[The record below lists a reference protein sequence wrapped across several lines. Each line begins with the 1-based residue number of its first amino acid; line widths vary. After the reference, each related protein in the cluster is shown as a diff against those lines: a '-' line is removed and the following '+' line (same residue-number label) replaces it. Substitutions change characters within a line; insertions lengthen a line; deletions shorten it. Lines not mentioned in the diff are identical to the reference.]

1 MTDMASAWQ
10 LAKQTRQ
17 WLRPEFRM
25 RERLAEHQFPPH
37 GWWVDSGSWR
47 DQAGLSQAFTH
58 LIQVG
63 AGTTEVAGRFRD
75 GQLFRVH
82 PIEEL
87 DKLLLSKVRLGIGT
101 DSPLPGRSRC
111 GLGLSTPS
119 LQPSVPPG
127 VGPGLAVAVRA
138 EDAQVGRAVVE
149 EVAVDVVDMQDE
161 WPAPPSRPDAALF
174 ALLGHADGA
183 EGPPQPAA
191 RYAPGSLR

>member
-1 MTDMASAWQ
+1 MASAWQ
-10 LAKQTRQ
+10 LAKQTGQ
-17 WLRPEFRM
+17 WLRSEFRM

-37 GWWVDSGSWR
+37 GWRLDSGSWR

-63 AGTTEVAGRFRD
+63 AGTTEVAGDFRD

-87 DKLLLSKVRLGIGT
+87 DKLLLSKVRLGAGT

-111 GLGLSTPS
+111 GLDLSTPS
-119 LQPSVPPG
+119 PQPAVPPG
-127 VGPGLAVAVRA
+127 VGPGLAMAVRA
-138 EDAQVGRAVVE
+138 EEAQVGRAVVE
-149 EVAVDVVDMQDE
+149 EVAVDVVDVQGE
-161 WPAPPSRPDAALF
+161 WPALPPRPDAALF

-183 EGPPQPAA
+183 EGPLQPAA
-191 RYAPGSLR
+191 RNAPGPLR